1 MIEAIIIDFNFS
13 NLHEST
19 IQELAYVNTATGES
33 MCYYIH
39 DQFAEKKLINDSNN
53 IHTVFNY
60 LAKSSDVI
68 FLVKG
73 EKKVDFLTTLTGREF
88 HNLERYS
95 CPDIKRLPYPQIYCG
110 YHNNINCVLKMAKA
124 YANWYNE

>member
-1 MIEAIIIDFNFS
+1 MIQAIIIDITFS
-13 NLHEST
+13 NLHESN
-19 IQELAYVNTATGES
+19 IQELAYVNTSTGES
-33 MCYYIH
+33 MCYFIH
-39 DQFAEKKLINDSNN
+39 NEDQKLINDSNN

-73 EKKVDFLTTLTGREF
+73 EKKVNFLKQLTGREF

-95 CPDIKRLPYPQIYCG
+95 CPEFKRLPYPQIYCG
-110 YHNNINCVLKMAKA
+110 YHTNTNCALKFAKA

>member
-73 EKKVDFLTTLTGREF
+73 DKK
-88 HNLERYS
+88 S
-95 CPDIKRLPYPQIYCG
+95 
-110 YHNNINCVLKMAKA
+110 
-124 YANWYNE
+124 